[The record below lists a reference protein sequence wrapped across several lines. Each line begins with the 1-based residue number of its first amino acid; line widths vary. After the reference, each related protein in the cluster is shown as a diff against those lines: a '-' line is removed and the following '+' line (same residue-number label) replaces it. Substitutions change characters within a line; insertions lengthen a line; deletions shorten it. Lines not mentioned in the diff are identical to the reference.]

1 MSTSAEHLV
10 AENAPV
16 ERRFYPRITP
26 SVLIYVP
33 FGQNNLGMLLN
44 VSENGLMVST
54 PNGLDCNSAYRVSMR
69 LNGLSSAIKVHVRTV
84 WSTESKKR
92 AGLQLLDLSDY
103 DREQIRKWGA
113 LELERSQ
120 DKTGVHGEQSA
131 PEADREPSPQ
141 EKPAEQ
147 PTFVTEPSSTKRST
161 TERPNELV
169 PLSRPPAPPQAL
181 SPWFED
187 HAGQPEAERRL
198 MNGFDV
204 PSTAAAHTA
213 NARPAKTGRTHM
225 RSAKSSL
232 VAWGASIATLC
243 LVAAL
248 VFGQDLFK
256 KLLTH
261 ATHAATQSG
270 VADGHSPSLASPNAA
285 AAPAL
290 SNAPAS
296 NNAAKNRLAA
306 TAASQSRDSKSPRAT
321 SNLTPSTKRP
331 AEISD
336 TLDASDSGITDSDF
350 GQLTANNAPPSSL
363 EPTPTLSQL
372 SANLPLANGPAPKIL
387 SSDASAGKSAITGS
401 ISGSNSARPNDL
413 AASTPSDGASI
424 PAPSPTLAPPPSVG
438 HTSDADHRSDPAV
451 IHMDVP
457 ENRIIDLHPP
467 KGRSPSLV
475 DLPGERVI
483 KSASLTVHIQR
494 SVVVS
499 GEHWWWSW
507 HSGKKK
513 VVLGDL
519 RSRVDPDAS
528 HVPTGAGTVSVRV
541 TVDKDGNVT
550 NLKPINGSITLVP
563 SVARAI
569 REWHYAPTTLD
580 GKPVET
586 QAYIRIDFHPAA
598 TRASRP

>member
-16 ERRFYPRITP
+16 ERRFYPRVTP

-33 FGQNNLGMLLN
+33 FGQNNLGMLLS

-54 PNGLDCNSAYRVSMR
+54 PNGLDCNSVYRVSIR
-69 LNGLSSAIKVHVRTV
+69 LNGLPSAIKVHVRTV

-92 AGLQLLDLSDY
+92 AGLQLLDLSDH

-113 LELERSQ
+113 LQLESSQ
-120 DKTGVHGEQSA
+120 DKNAVPGEQSA
-131 PEADREPSPQ
+131 GQADREPAHP
-141 EKPAEQ
+141 EKPAER
-147 PTFVTEPSSTKRST
+147 PAFVTEPST
-161 TERPNELV
+161 TELPNG
-169 PLSRPPAPPQAL
+169 PAPSSRPPAPPRAL

-187 HAGQPEAERRL
+187 PHAGQPEAERRL
-198 MNGFDV
+198 FNEFDV
-204 PSTAAAHTA
+204 PSTPAARTA
-213 NARPAKTGRTHM
+213 KARFAKTARTPM
-225 RSAKSSL
+225 RSAKSPL
-232 VAWGASIATLC
+232 VAWGASIASLC

-248 VFGQDLFK
+248 VFGQDVFK

-261 ATHAATQSG
+261 ATHAATQSS
-270 VADGHSPSLASPNAA
+270 VPDGDSPSPAAANAA
-285 AAPAL
+285 ATPAL
-290 SNAPAS
+290 SDTSANK
-296 NNAAKNRLAA
+296 NAAKNKLAA
-306 TAASQSRDSKSPRAT
+306 AAASNSPVSKSPLAT
-321 SNLTPSTKRP
+321 SNLRPPTKP
-331 AEISD
+331 AEISE
-336 TLDASDSGITDSDF
+336 TLDASDSGITDF
-350 GQLTANNAPPSSL
+350 GQLTANNAPPTSL
-363 EPTPTLSQL
+363 KPTPTQSQL
-372 SANLPLANGPAPKIL
+372 SDNLPLASGPAPKIL
-387 SSDASAGKSAITGS
+387 SSNASAGKSAVTGS
-401 ISGSNSARPNDL
+401 ISGSDSASPNDL
-413 AASTPSDGASI
+413 AASTPSEGASI

-438 HTSDADHRSDPAV
+438 YTSDVEHKSDPAV

-457 ENRIIDLHPP
+457 EDRVIDLHPP

-494 SVVVS
+494 SVVVP

-507 HSGKKK
+507 RSGKKK
-513 VVLGDL
+513 VVLGEL

-528 HVPTGAGTVSVRV
+528 RVPTGASTVSVRV
-541 TVDKDGNVT
+541 TVDRDGNVT

-569 REWHYAPTTLD
+569 REWHYEPTTLD